1 MKRQYIFGHTSPET
15 AYLVEDYP
23 YGFRLRTQ
31 IRYWIETTKNG
42 DRFCSQTKN
51 PKVSYELWNKPKK
64 STYSAV
70 GVMFLDENNH
80 VKWTGFSLGWTKED
94 KIMAFVDEIGGKDK
108 LSEAQLDKVKEGI
121 AISRTQDHIT
131 YECVNVT
138 GQSEEERAKHKAEQ
152 AEIEK
157 NIGKL
162 YAYNRA
168 TVEV

>member
-1 MKRQYIFGHTSPET
+1 MNRQFLFGHTNEET
-15 AYLVEDYP
+15 AYLVDDYP

-31 IRYWIETTKNG
+31 IRYWIETTKHG
-42 DRFCSQTKN
+42 DRFCSQTLN
-51 PKVSYELWNKPKK
+51 PKTGRWNKPKK

-70 GVMFLDENNH
+70 GVMFLNEDNH
-80 VKWTGFSLGWTKED
+80 VKWTGFSLGWTKEEQ
-94 KIMAFVDEIGGKDK
+94 INAFVEKIGGIEK
-108 LSEAQLDKVKEGI
+108 LNPMQVSKVKDGI
-121 AISRTQDHIT
+121 AISRTQEHIT

-138 GQSEEERAKHKAEQ
+138 GMSQEEREAHDKEQ
-152 AEIEK
+152 KEIEQ